1 MTLEKDLIQ
10 IRRHLHQFPELS
22 EKEFETTKF
31 IASQLLKRGIKV
43 RPTVLE
49 TGVFADIEGTH
60 PGPTIAIR
68 ADIDALP
75 IQEQTN
81 LPYRSRIPGKMHACG
96 HDFHTAAV
104 LGAAYLLKAEQAELR
119 GKIRLIF
126 QPAEEYGAGA
136 QKVLRDGQL
145 KDVDA
150 IIGLHNKPDL
160 PVGTIGIKSGPLMAA
175 VDRFKVVIK
184 GKGAHAALPQNG
196 HDPITASAQLITAL
210 QTIVSRSISPL
221 ESAVVSVTRIEGGN
235 TWNVLPETVTVEG
248 TIRTFDPEIRTQVKE
263 RFYAITEQ
271 ITGAFSSEAAIDWFE
286 GPPSLINHAAVAE
299 AAWVAAERY
308 GLKVMEPELSTAGE
322 DFAYYLQHTPGVFA
336 FFGTNGDEDWH
347 HPSFTVDETALIEA
361 AYFLYHSAKELLL
374 QQTVLTEIS
383 G

>member
-1 MTLEKDLIQ
+1 M
-10 IRRHLHQFPELS
+10 
-22 EKEFETTKF
+22 
-31 IASQLLKRGIKV
+31 
-43 RPTVLE
+43 RPTILE
-49 TGVFADIEGTH
+49 TGIFADIEGTH
-60 PGPTIAIR
+60 PGPTVAIR

-145 KDVDA
+145 KDVDV

-160 PVGTIGIKSGPLMAA
+160 PVGTVGIKSGPLMAA

-184 GKGAHAALPQNG
+184 GKGAHGALPQNG

-235 TWNVLPETVTVEG
+235 TWNVLPETVTIEG
-248 TIRTFDPEIRTQVKE
+248 TIRTFNPEVRIQVKE

-271 ITGAFSSEAAIDWFE
+271 IIGAFLSEVAIDWFE
-286 GPPSLINHAAVAE
+286 GPPPLINYAAVAE
-299 AAWVAAERY
+299 AAWVAAEQT
-308 GLKVMEPELSTAGE
+308 GLKVIEPELSTAGE

-361 AYFLYHSAKELLL
+361 AYFLYYSAKELLL
-374 QQTVLTEIS
+374 QQTAITEIS